1 MHRMVL
7 FFYKILFMCQ
17 NLFKNKFF
25 QRFPAYFRGFSG
37 KLPTNRKERWSYQ
50 MNAELFAMG
59 VVAGLAGAAAAAV
72 AVSCCPAKADWGRS
86 VSRTAHHT
94 AGMVS
99 RAAHEAA
106 NTVDRMVD

>member
-1 MHRMVL
+1 
-7 FFYKILFMCQ
+7 
-17 NLFKNKFF
+17 
-25 QRFPAYFRGFSG
+25 
-37 KLPTNRKERWSYQ
+37 

-59 VVAGLAGAAAAAV
+59 VAAGLAGAAAAAV

-99 RAAHEAA
+99 RTAHHTAGMVSRAAHEAA

>member
-1 MHRMVL
+1 
-7 FFYKILFMCQ
+7 
-17 NLFKNKFF
+17 
-25 QRFPAYFRGFSG
+25 
-37 KLPTNRKERWSYQ
+37 

-59 VVAGLAGAAAAAV
+59 VAAGLAGAAAAAV
-72 AVSCCPAKADWGRS
+72 AVSCYPAKADWGRS

>member
-1 MHRMVL
+1 
-7 FFYKILFMCQ
+7 
-17 NLFKNKFF
+17 
-25 QRFPAYFRGFSG
+25 
-37 KLPTNRKERWSYQ
+37 

-59 VVAGLAGAAAAAV
+59 VAAGLAGAAAAAV
-72 AVSCCPAKADWGRS
+72 AVSCCPAKADWRRS

>member
-1 MHRMVL
+1 
-7 FFYKILFMCQ
+7 
-17 NLFKNKFF
+17 
-25 QRFPAYFRGFSG
+25 
-37 KLPTNRKERWSYQ
+37 

-59 VVAGLAGAAAAAV
+59 VAAGLAGAA
-72 AVSCCPAKADWGRS
+72 
-86 VSRTAHHT
+86 AHHT